1 MWGSLRL
8 APIMMFNTD
17 KVNINGGPEQHA
29 QVLGRGH
36 SQVVI
41 NMRPH
46 CPCAQQH
53 NVVILFFFLFL
64 SLQLRLVPLLRVVHD
79 VISAGQDGGFTLL
92 TLPLCPTHETGL
104 GYGAEG
110 PVQHFRHTTQGSP
123 LRSMNGVI
131 DDSRRTPR

>member
-1 MWGSLRL
+1 MVNLSDHTQLL
-8 APIMMFNTD
+8 LHLMQLN
-17 KVNINGGPEQHA
+17 KVNIKGDPERRA

-46 CPCAQQH
+46 CPCGQQH
-53 NVVILFFFLFL
+53 NVVILFISLSL

-79 VISAGQDGGFTLL
+79 VISAGQDGGFTFL
-92 TLPLCPTHETGL
+92 TPPLCPTHETGL

-123 LRSMNGVI
+123 VHEWCHR
-131 DDSRRTPR
+131 

>member
-1 MWGSLRL
+1 MQL
-8 APIMMFNTD
+8 D
-17 KVNINGGPEQHA
+17 KVNINGAEWRA

-36 SQVVI
+36 TQVVI

-53 NVVILFFFLFL
+53 NIVILFFSFL

-92 TLPLCPTHETGL
+92 TPPLCPTHETGL

-110 PVQHFRHTTQGSP
+110 PAQHFRHTTQG
-123 LRSMNGVI
+123 
-131 DDSRRTPR
+131 